1 MVTYLST
8 LYSTVHVTVHD
19 EISSAENLTLD
30 QRWVRSQGVVN
41 QIRNLITGPYAGQS
55 EHHSALSALE
65 ESTRFERRGEGES
78 GIQVWNRAHKIVAA
92 WES

>member
-1 MVTYLST
+1 MISYVST
-8 LYSTVHVTVHD
+8 LYSTVHD

-65 ESTRFERRGEGES
+65 ESTRFERCGEGES